1 MDSPGHI
8 LYIEDDPKDMA
19 LTLTIL
25 REYYR
30 SSDILT

>member
-8 LYIEDDPKDMA
+8 LYIEDDPKDRE
-19 LTLTIL
+19 LTLNTL
-25 REYYR
+25 GEYYR